1 LRSKHFHHMHTP
13 SNTVNSNS
21 VSKPRRAARVLVVIV
36 GLLLLVGTLGFIKF
50 SQISSLMAMGK
61 AYEKSGPPPESVSSA
76 ISQTQDWQQQ
86 LTAVGSIAPVQGVSL
101 SNDSPGIVTKINFES
116 GQMVRQGQVL
126 VELDTSV
133 ERAQLAS
140 AIVHH
145 DLAVVNVNRS
155 HALIKESV
163 ISQSQVDT
171 DEAQVKS
178 ASTDADSLQAQINR
192 KIVRAPFTGRL
203 GIRAVNV
210 GQYLNPGT
218 PLTVLQ
224 AVGSVFVDFSLPQQ
238 QLTTVTNGMPV
249 RITIESANLPPIN
262 GTIAAV
268 DPTIDSTTRMIKLR
282 AAVPNPDESLRPGM
296 FANVAVILPGAGAV
310 VTVPVTAI
318 VHASFGDS
326 VFVIEPKKPDAPGAK
341 TAPDGRTILNARQQ
355 FVRLGESRG
364 DFVAILDGVSAG
376 QEVVSAGAFKLR
388 NNSPILVNNA
398 VKAEPQLDPKPENH

>member
-1 LRSKHFHHMHTP
+1 MP
-13 SNTVNSNS
+13 
-21 VSKPRRAARVLVVIV
+21 VSKQRHPGRVLLVIL
-36 GLLLLVGTLGFIKF
+36 GLLVLVGGLGFIKF

-76 ISQTQDWQQQ
+76 VSTTQNWQGQ
-86 LTAVGSIAPVQGVSL
+86 LTAVGSIAPVKGVAL

-116 GQMVRQGQVL
+116 GDLVKQGQVL

-140 AIVHH
+140 AVVRHE
-145 DLAVVNVNRS
+145 LAVVNVNRS

-163 ISQSQVDT
+163 ISQSQVDS
-171 DEAQVKS
+171 DESAVKS

-192 KIVRAPFTGRL
+192 KIVRAPFAGRL

-218 PLTVLQ
+218 QLTVLQ
-224 AVGSVFVDFSLPQQ
+224 AVGAVFVDFSLPQQ
-238 QLTTVTNGMPV
+238 QLGTITNGMPV
-249 RITIESANLPPIN
+249 RVTIESSDQPPLD

-282 AAVPNPDESLRPGM
+282 AAIPNPDEKLRPGM
-296 FANVAVILPGAGAV
+296 FADVAILLPDTGAV
-310 VTVPVTAI
+310 VTVPVTAV

-326 VFVIEPKKPDAPGAK
+326 VFVIEDKKPDSPGAK
-341 TAPDGRTILNARQQ
+341 TTPDGKTILNARQQ

-364 DFVAILDGVSAG
+364 DFAAIADGLKAG
-376 QEVVSAGAFKLR
+376 QQVVTAGAFKLR
-388 NNSPILVNNA
+388 NNSPVLVNND
-398 VKAEPQLDPKPENH
+398 VKADPQLNPTPENH

>member
-1 LRSKHFHHMHTP
+1 MHSP
-13 SNTVNSNS
+13 SNTVTTSNTVS
-21 VSKPRRAARVLVVIV
+21 VPVPVSKQRHPGRVLLVIL
-36 GLLLLVGTLGFIKF
+36 GLLVLVGGLGFIKF

-76 ISQTQDWQQQ
+76 VSTTQNWQGQ
-86 LTAVGSIAPVQGVSL
+86 LTAVGSIAPVKGVAL

-116 GQMVRQGQVL
+116 GDLVKQGQVL

-140 AIVHH
+140 AVVRH

-163 ISQSQVDT
+163 ISQSQVDS
-171 DEAQVKS
+171 DESTVKS
-178 ASTDADSLQAQINR
+178 ASTDAESLQAQINR
-192 KIVRAPFTGRL
+192 KIVRAPFAGRL

-218 PLTVLQ
+218 QLTVLQ
-224 AVGSVFVDFSLPQQ
+224 AVGAVFVDFSLPQQ
-238 QLTTVTNGMPV
+238 QLATLTNGMPV
-249 RITIESANLPPIN
+249 RVTIESSNEPPLE

-282 AAVPNPDESLRPGM
+282 AAIPNPDEKLRPGM
-296 FANVAVILPGAGAV
+296 FADVAIILPDTGAV
-310 VTVPVTAI
+310 VTVPVTAV

-326 VFVIEPKKPDAPGAK
+326 VFIIEDKKPDSPGAK
-341 TAPDGRTILNARQQ
+341 TTPDGKTIQNARQQ

-364 DFVAILDGVSAG
+364 DFVAIVDGLKTG
-376 QEVVSAGAFKLR
+376 QEVVTAGAFKLR
-388 NNSPILVNNA
+388 NNSPVLVNNS
-398 VKAEPQLDPKPENH
+398 VKADPQLNPTPENH

>member
-1 LRSKHFHHMHTP
+1 MHTP
-13 SNTVNSNS
+13 SNTVTSNS
-21 VSKPRRAARVLVVIV
+21 MSVSVPPVSKPRRAGRTLLVIL

-76 ISQTQDWQQQ
+76 VAETQNWQGQM
-86 LTAVGSIAPVQGVSL
+86 TAVGSVAPVKGVAL
-101 SNDSPGIVTKINFES
+101 SNDAPGIVTKINFES
-116 GQMVRQGQVL
+116 GALVRQGQVL

-140 AIVHH
+140 ALVRR
-145 DLAVVNVNRS
+145 DLAQVTVNRS

-178 ASTDADSLQAQINR
+178 AATDAESLQAQINR

-218 PLTVLQ
+218 TLTVLQ
-224 AVGSVFVDFSLPQQ
+224 AVGAVFVDFSLPQQ
-238 QLTTVTNGMPV
+238 QLTTITNGMPV
-249 RITIESANLPPIN
+249 RVTITDSHEPPVD

-282 AAVPNPDESLRPGM
+282 AAVPNPDEKLRPGM
-296 FANVAVILPGAGAV
+296 FANVAILLPNSGSV
-310 VTVPVTAI
+310 VTVPQTAV

-326 VFVIEPKKPDAPGAK
+326 VFVVEDKKPDSPGAK
-341 TAPDGRTILNARQQ
+341 TTPDGKVIKNARQQ
-355 FVRLGESRG
+355 FVRTGESRG
-364 DFVAILDGVSAG
+364 DFVAILDGVKAG

-388 NNSPILVNNA
+388 NNSPILVNNS

>member
-1 LRSKHFHHMHTP
+1 M
-13 SNTVNSNS
+13 
-21 VSKPRRAARVLVVIV
+21 SKPRRVGKVLLVVA
-36 GLLLLVGTLGFIKF
+36 GLLLLVGGLGFVKF

-61 AYEKSGPPPESVSSA
+61 AYEKSGPPPEAVSSA
-76 ISQTQDWQQQ
+76 VSQTQDWQQQ
-86 LTAVGSIAPVQGVSL
+86 ITAVGTIAPVKGVAL
-101 SNDSPGIVTKINFES
+101 SNDSPGIVSKIDFES
-116 GQMVRQGQVL
+116 GDLVKQGQIL

-140 AIVHH
+140 AVVHH

-178 ASTDADSLQAQINR
+178 ASTDAQSLQAQINR
-192 KIVRAPFTGRL
+192 KIVRAPFSGRL

-218 PLTVLQ
+218 TLTVLQ
-224 AVGSVFVDFSLPQQ
+224 AVGAVFVDFSLPQQ
-238 QLTTVTNGMPV
+238 QLKSISNGMPV
-249 RITIESANLPPIN
+249 RVTIADSNEPAVD

-268 DPTIDSTTRMIKLR
+268 DPTVDSTTRMIKLR
-282 AAVPNPDESLRPGM
+282 AAVPNPDDKLSPGM
-296 FANVAVILPGAGAV
+296 FANVAVILPGTGTL
-310 VTVPVTAI
+310 VTVPLTAV

-326 VFVIEPKKPDAPGAK
+326 VFVVEDKKPDSPGAK
-341 TAPDGRTILNARQQ
+341 TTPDGKTIKNARQQ

-364 DFVAILDGVSAG
+364 DFVAIVDGIAAG

-388 NNSPILVNNA
+388 NNSPILVDNS
-398 VKAEPQLDPKPENH
+398 VKAEPELNPKPENH

>member
-1 LRSKHFHHMHTP
+1 MHSP
-13 SNTVNSNS
+13 SNTVTSNS
-21 VSKPRRAARVLVVIV
+21 VSVSVPVSKPRRAGRVLLVVL
-36 GLLLLVGTLGFIKF
+36 GLLALVGALGFVKF

-76 ISQTQDWQQQ
+76 VSQTQDWQGQ
-86 LTAVGSIAPVQGVSL
+86 LTAVGSIAPVKGVAL
-101 SNDSPGIVTKINFES
+101 SNDSPGIVSKNDFES
-116 GQMVRQGQVL
+116 GDLVKQGQIL

-140 AIVHH
+140 AVVRH

-163 ISQSQVDT
+163 ISQSQVDN

-178 ASTDADSLQAQINR
+178 ASTDAQSLQAQINR
-192 KIVRAPFTGRL
+192 KIVRAPFSGRL

-218 PLTVLQ
+218 TLTVLQ
-224 AVGSVFVDFSLPQQ
+224 AVGAVFVDFSLPQQ
-238 QLTTVTNGMPV
+238 QLAMVSNGMPV
-249 RITIESANLPPIN
+249 RVTIEDSNLPPLD
-262 GTIAAV
+262 GTVAAI

-282 AAVPNPDESLRPGM
+282 AAVPNPDEKLSPGM
-296 FANVAVILPGAGAV
+296 FANVAIVLPGAGTV
-310 VTVPVTAI
+310 VTVPVTAV

-326 VFVIEPKKPDAPGAK
+326 VFVIEDKKPDSPGAK
-341 TAPDGRTILNARQQ
+341 TTPDGKIIKNARQQ

-364 DFVAILDGVSAG
+364 DFVAIADGVTVG
-376 QEVVSAGAFKLR
+376 QEVVTAGAFKLR
-388 NNSPILVNNA
+388 NNSPILVDNT
-398 VKAEPQLDPKPENH
+398 VKAEPQLNPKPENH